1 MLDLSGELLAKGF
14 RHHIAEDRGQMT
26 EDRLTMQM
34 AVLYV
39 PSSDLCFLSS
49 VLWYLKPRSP

>member
-14 RHHIAEDRGQMT
+14 RHHIAEDRGQM
-26 EDRLTMQM
+26 

-39 PSSDLCFLSS
+39 PSS
-49 VLWYLKPRSP
+49 VL